1 VFALT
6 LLLFLVTLTSYAQ
19 SSLTRISSSERSDGK
34 GYVVRLSMSSKADS
48 FKVYQPTQD
57 LIQLAVY
64 NGDIDTTGIEY
75 PEPKDFYDEISLH
88 KIPQGLGVDVY
99 LNKDIAVA
107 ADAYPDKNSSDLLL
121 GLTYASEKEIEKITK
136 DVEPVIWSKFLLS
149 DSAIVANN
157 SNPSPTVSDDSVL
170 DDTYY
175 KAKNKLKFDVV
186 VIDAGHGGKDPGS
199 IGYHGTEEKDVALA
213 VALKLGHYINKY
225 LPNVKVVY
233 TRKDDKFVPL
243 KERGSIA
250 NRAEGDLFV
259 SIHCNSYK
267 KKRARGTEVYF
278 LGLHRSQA
286 AFNVMKKEN
295 SVIKLEEGNDKKTEL
310 TENQLLI
317 YELANSGYM
326 ASSEKLAGMVSH
338 QFRDRAKRISR
349 GVKQAGFIVLYHAS
363 MPAILTEL
371 GFITNPSEQR
381 FLTSDYGQS
390 IMASAIF
397 RAVRNYK
404 EQFEKSQ
411 HFTTTN

>member
-1 VFALT
+1 
-6 LLLFLVTLTSYAQ
+6 
-19 SSLTRISSSERSDGK
+19 
-34 GYVVRLSMSSKADS
+34 MSSKADS

>member
-1 VFALT
+1 
-6 LLLFLVTLTSYAQ
+6 
-19 SSLTRISSSERSDGK
+19 
-34 GYVVRLSMSSKADS
+34 MSNKADS

-57 LIQLAVY
+57 LIQFAVY

-75 PEPKDFYDEISLH
+75 PEPSDFYDEISLH
-88 KIPQGLGVDVY
+88 KIPQGLGIDVY
-99 LNKDIAVA
+99 LNKKIAVT
-107 ADAYPDKNSSDLLL
+107 ADAYPDKNSKDLLL
-121 GLTYASEKEIEKITK
+121 GLTYSSEKEIEKITK
-136 DVEPVIWSKFLLS
+136 GVEPVIWSKFLLS

-157 SNPSPTVSDDSVL
+157 NNLADSDSDDRVL

-175 KAKNKLKFDVV
+175 EAKNKLKFDVV

-267 KKRARGTEVYF
+267 KKRAHGTEVYF

-295 SVIKLEEGNDKKTEL
+295 SVIKLEDGNDKKTEL

-338 QFRDRAKRISR
+338 QFRDRAKRDSR